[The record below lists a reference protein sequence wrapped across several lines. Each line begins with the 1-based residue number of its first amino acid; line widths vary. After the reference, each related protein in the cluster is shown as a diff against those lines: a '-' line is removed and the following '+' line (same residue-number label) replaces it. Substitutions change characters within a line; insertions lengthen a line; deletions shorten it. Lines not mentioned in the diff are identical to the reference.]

1 MAKLM
6 IDYLDDAAAEC
17 PDQIA
22 FTDENNDMS
31 FLDLQTKAR
40 SVAQGLL
47 NAGIRKQPVAIYMEK
62 SVSCIAAMLGV
73 LYSGNFYT
81 VLDTHMPQARIE
93 KILDTLNPAAI
104 LASQTLSEAAGELT
118 GGEESPEPDSGK
130 VPFCLIYE
138 EQLALTPDLELFREV
153 RNTIIEKDVMYVLFT
168 SGSTGTPKGVVT
180 SHYAVVRYMEAA
192 REPFHMSKDDI
203 AGNQTPFYFVF
214 SLLDIYG
221 TIYNKSRMYIIP
233 QMYFSFPAL
242 LMKYIEEK
250 KINILLW
257 VPSALCMIAN
267 LKAFGLADISSV
279 TRIIFGGEVMPIK
292 QLNAWRE
299 ELPECHFINAYGPT
313 EGTDTCTCY
322 EVDREF
328 ALTDRLPIGVPI
340 SNTQVM
346 VLDEQ
351 DRPVIGKG
359 MGELCVRGDSLAYG
373 YYNMPE
379 KTAEVFVQNPLN
391 PHFPDTIYRTGDLV
405 EYNAFGEL
413 EYAGRKDFQI
423 KHMGHRIELGE
434 IEANVSSLDDVEEN
448 ACFYDTKK
456 QRIVLYYSG
465 KAEEKGIKESLKA
478 LVPDYMIP
486 GKVIRMNPMP
496 HNLNGKVD
504 RAALKAHL

>member
-1 MAKLM
+1 M

-22 FTDENNDMS
+22 FTDENNEMS

-47 NAGIRKQPVAIYMEK
+47 DAGVRKQPVAIYMEK

-81 VLDTHMPQARIE
+81 VLDTHMPAARIE

-104 LASQTLSEAAGELT
+104 LCAESLSESAKELAAGDGRTPAL
-118 GGEESPEPDSGK
+118 
-130 VPFCLIYE
+130 CLVYE
-138 EQLALTPDLELFREV
+138 EQLSLTPDLEKLHAV

-242 LMKYIEEK
+242 LMKFIEEK

-292 QLNAWRE
+292 QLNMWRE
-299 ELPECHFINAYGPT
+299 ELPDCHFINAYGPT
-313 EGTDTCTCY
+313 EGTDTCTYY
-322 EVDREF
+322 ELDREF
-328 ALTDRLPIGVPI
+328 NLTDRLPIGVPI
-340 SNTQVM
+340 SNTQVV

-351 DRPVIGKG
+351 NRPVVGEG

-391 PHFPDTIYRTGDLV
+391 PHFPDIIYRTGDLV
-405 EYNAFGEL
+405 EFNEYGEL

-434 IEANVSSLDDVEEN
+434 IEANVSSLDGVEEN

-456 QRIVLYYSG
+456 QRIVLFYSG
-465 KAEEKGIKESLKA
+465 KAEAKDIKEALRD
-478 LVPDYMIP
+478 LVPDYMVP
-486 GKVIRMNPMP
+486 GKVNRMSPMP

-504 RAALKAHL
+504 RAALKAQL